1 MAFIFGFCAPAQK
14 PGNGFMD
21 TMRSAEPPGISI
33 IPLMG
38 ETAIRA
44 SRGMRIALFVI
55 GFGSYLNLNAV
66 QPLLPLFRRVF
77 DASEIQ
83 VSLTVSAS
91 ALAVAL
97 TAPLAGVVADRLGRK
112 RVIVTSMLGVA
123 LATALAATARTL
135 PQLIGWRFLQGIFV
149 PGVAAVAMAYVSEE
163 APAEAAG
170 QTMAAY
176 VTGTVIGGFAGRF
189 LNGLVAPYWGWRTAF
204 VFLGAATFLSASGT
218 GWRLPRSKKFVP
230 QRAGIA
236 SVKTLG
242 KHLRNRQLLATY
254 VIGAAV
260 LLSQVSTFTYVNFYL
275 ADPPFRL
282 GPTALSMIF
291 AVYLLGAAVTPAAG
305 RLVDRLGDRTV
316 LLGAA
321 GLGGLGILVTL
332 LPVLAAVIA
341 GLSLLAAGAF
351 ICQAAAQKHV
361 GTVAGDA
368 RSSAAGLYISL
379 FYVGGTLGSVIPGLF
394 WDLTGWPGCVAF
406 VLAVHLLTAGIAHR
420 YWVPSP
426 VEPSLRSAEA
436 GKA

>member
-1 MAFIFGFCAPAQK
+1 
-14 PGNGFMD
+14 
-21 TMRSAEPPGISI
+21 MRV
-33 IPLMG
+33 
-38 ETAIRA
+38 
-44 SRGMRIALFVI
+44 ALFVI

-97 TAPLAGVVADRLGRK
+97 TAPLAVVVADRLGRK
-112 RVIVTSMLGVA
+112 RIIVASMLGVA
-123 LATALAATARTL
+123 VATGLAATAGTL
-135 PQLIGWRFLQGIFV
+135 LQLIGWRFLQGVFV

-163 APAEAAG
+163 APAKAGG

-176 VTGTVIGGFAGRF
+176 VTGTVIGGFTGRF

-218 GWRLPRSKKFVP
+218 GWRLPPSRKFVP
-230 QRAGIA
+230 QRAGVA
-236 SVKTLG
+236 SFLVLG

-254 VIGAAV
+254 VVGASV

-282 GPTALSMIF
+282 GPTGLSMIF

-316 LLGAA
+316 LLGAV
-321 GLGGLGILVTL
+321 GLGGLGILSTL
-332 LPVLAAVIA
+332 LPVLVAVVA
-341 GLSLLAAGAF
+341 GLTLLAAGAF
-351 ICQAAAQKHV
+351 ICQAAAQSHV
-361 GTVAGDA
+361 GTAAEDA
-368 RSSAAGLYISL
+368 RSSTAGLYISL

-394 WDLTGWPGCVAF
+394 WDLAGWPGCVAF
-406 VLAVHLLTAGIAHR
+406 VLAVQLLTGGIAHR
-420 YWVPSP
+420 YWERSP
-426 VEPSLRSAEA
+426 VEPSIRSAEA
-436 GKA
+436 GEA

>member
-1 MAFIFGFCAPAQK
+1 MSIAPSREA
-14 PGNGFMD
+14 M
-21 TMRSAEPPGISI
+21 S
-33 IPLMG
+33 
-38 ETAIRA
+38 IRA
-44 SRGMRIALFVI
+44 SQGMRVALFVI

-66 QPLLPLFRRVF
+66 QPLLPLFRQVF

-112 RVIVTSMLGVA
+112 QIIVAAMLGVA
-123 LATALAATARTL
+123 LATGLAATARTL
-135 PQLIGWRFLQGIFV
+135 LQLIGWRFLQGVFV

-170 QTMAAY
+170 RTMAAY

-204 VFLGAATFLSASGT
+204 VLLGAATFLCASGT
-218 GWRLPRSKKFVP
+218 GWRLPSSRKFVP
-230 QRAGIA
+230 QGAGVA
-236 SVKTLG
+236 SFRVLG

-254 VIGAAV
+254 AVGASV

-291 AVYLLGAAVTPAAG
+291 VVYLFGAAVTPAAG

-316 LLGAA
+316 LLGAV
-321 GLGGLGILVTL
+321 GLGGLGMLVTL

-341 GLSLLAAGAF
+341 GLTLLAAGAF
-351 ICQAAAQKHV
+351 ICQAAAQSHV

-379 FYVGGTLGSVIPGLF
+379 FYIGGTLGSVIPGLF
-394 WDLTGWPGCVAF
+394 WDLTGWLGCVAF
-406 VLAVHLLTAGIAHR
+406 VLAMQLLTGWIAHS
-420 YWVPSP
+420 YWERSP
-426 VEPSLRSAEA
+426 VESSIRSAEA
-436 GKA
+436 GKV